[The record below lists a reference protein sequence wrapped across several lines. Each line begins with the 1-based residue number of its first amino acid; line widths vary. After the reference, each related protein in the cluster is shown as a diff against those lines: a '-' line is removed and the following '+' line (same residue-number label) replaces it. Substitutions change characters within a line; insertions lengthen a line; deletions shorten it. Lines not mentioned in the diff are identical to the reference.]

1 MELGSQKGFSLNMMS
16 SEEKTK
22 KTKIIVKAPTQE
34 RSRQTVATIL
44 DACARL
50 LVSEG
55 FYSITTDKIAK
66 EAGVSIGSL
75 YQFFGNKESVVQAV
89 VKNLLEEDKRIFS
102 EKMRA
107 ISPLPPEQ
115 RIKGMIELAVENTRR
130 NSELR
135 SKLTTIQYY
144 VAEAAYMSET
154 IRFFQEVVR
163 YNLPQIPGRDME
175 KVSYIVVNAFI
186 GMVNTMAIDNPSAIH
201 DTAIVEEIF
210 QLFNKYLD
218 LDATTSAAVANRS
231 KGDFI

>member
-1 MELGSQKGFSLNMMS
+1 MIQSMEK
-16 SEEKTK
+16 EKTK

-44 DACARL
+44 DACSRL

-89 VKNLLEEDKRIFS
+89 VKNLMEEDKRLMS

-115 RIKGMIELAVENTRR
+115 RVKAMIELSFEICRR
-130 NSELR
+130 NYELR
-135 SKLTTIQYY
+135 AKLTTIQYY
-144 VAEAAYMSET
+144 VAEAAYVSDF

-163 YNLPQIPGRDME
+163 YNLPQIPGKDMD
-175 KVSYIVVNAFI
+175 KVSYVIVNAFI
-186 GMVNTMAIDNPSAIH
+186 GLVNTMAIDNPNYINDSS
-201 DTAIVEEIF
+201 VLNEITQMF
-210 QLFNKYLD
+210 YKYLD
-218 LDATTSAAVANRS
+218 IPQTASVENKTTTYG

>member
-1 MELGSQKGFSLNMMS
+1 MS
-16 SEEKTK
+16 VIEEKEKTK

-44 DACARL
+44 EACSRL

-89 VKNLLEEDKRIFS
+89 VKNVLEEDKRIIS
-102 EKMRA
+102 ERMRT

-115 RIKGMIELAVENTRR
+115 RMKAIFELAVEVVRR

-135 SKLTTIQYY
+135 SKLSTIQYY
-144 VAEAAYMSET
+144 VAEASYVSDM
-154 IRFFQEVVR
+154 IQFFQEIIR
-163 YNLPQIPGRDME
+163 YNLPPLPGRDMD
-175 KVSYIVVNAFI
+175 KVSYVIVNAFI
-186 GMVNTMAIDNPSAIH
+186 GMINTMSLDRPDYIH
-201 DTAIVEEIF
+201 DSHITAEMA
-210 QLFNKYLD
+210 QLFHRYVD
-218 LDATTSAAVANRS
+218 MTVAQPAMPATASMNRP

>member
-1 MELGSQKGFSLNMMS
+1 MTQSLEN
-16 SEEKTK
+16 KDKAK

-44 DACARL
+44 DACSRL
-50 LVSEG
+50 LISEG

-89 VKNLLEEDKRIFS
+89 VKNIMEEDKRIIS
-102 EKMRA
+102 EKMRT
-107 ISPLPPEQ
+107 ISPLPAEQ
-115 RIKGMIELAVENTRR
+115 RMKAMIELAIETFRR

-135 SKLTTIQYY
+135 SKLSTIQYY
-144 VAEAAYMSET
+144 VADASYMSDS

-163 YNLPQIPGRDME
+163 YNLPQIAGRDME
-175 KVSYIVVNAFI
+175 KISYVVVNSFI
-186 GMVNTMAIDNPSAIH
+186 GMINTICVDRPEALH
-201 DTAIVEEIF
+201 DQAIVHEITQMF
-210 QLFNKYLD
+210 LKYLD
-218 LDATTSAAVANRS
+218 ISDKNIK

>member
-1 MELGSQKGFSLNMMS
+1 MTQSI
-16 SEEKTK
+16 EKEKAK

-44 DACARL
+44 DACSRL
-50 LVSEG
+50 LISEG

-89 VKNLLEEDKRIFS
+89 VKNIVEEDKRIIS

-115 RIKGMIELAVENTRR
+115 RVRAMIELAVDTIRR

-135 SKLTTIQYY
+135 AKLTTIQYY
-144 VAEAAYMSET
+144 VAEASYMSES

-175 KVSYIVVNAFI
+175 KVSYLVVNAFI
-186 GMVNTMAIDNPSAIH
+186 GLVNTMSIDRPEAIH
-201 DTAIVEEIF
+201 DAGIVQEITQMF
-210 QLFNKYLD
+210 FKYLD
-218 LDATTSAAVANRS
+218 LEPANTATSSVGARA

>member
-1 MELGSQKGFSLNMMS
+1 MLMMS

-22 KTKIIVKAPTQE
+22 KTKIIVKTPTQE

-44 DACARL
+44 DACSRL
-50 LVSEG
+50 LISEG

-75 YQFFGNKESVVQAV
+75 YQFFGNKESVVQAL
-89 VKNLLEEDKRIFS
+89 VKNVFEDDKRIFS
-102 EKMRA
+102 ERMRA

-115 RIKGMIELAVENTRR
+115 RIKAMIELAIETIRR

-144 VAEAAYMSET
+144 VADSSYMAEST
-154 IRFFQEVVR
+154 RFFQEVVR
-163 YNLPQIPGRDME
+163 YNLPQLPGRDMD
-175 KVSYIVVNAFI
+175 KVSYILVNTFI
-186 GMVNTMAIDNPSAIH
+186 GLVNSIALDNHQAIH
-201 DTAIVEEIF
+201 DPTIVTEIH
-210 QLFNKYLD
+210 QLLTKYLD
-218 LDATTSAAVANRS
+218 LNAGAGNSTPTAGNRS